1 MIQID
6 VAVSIGGA
14 TERFD
19 LKALKPMNVVIVM
32 PFILLIVNALC
43 VVETTNVRKALSPN
57 LAIIKRNITL
67 REVAVKLGLVI
78 PAQFDKWVRPE
89 QMV

>member
-57 LAIIKRNITL
+57 LAIIKQHITL